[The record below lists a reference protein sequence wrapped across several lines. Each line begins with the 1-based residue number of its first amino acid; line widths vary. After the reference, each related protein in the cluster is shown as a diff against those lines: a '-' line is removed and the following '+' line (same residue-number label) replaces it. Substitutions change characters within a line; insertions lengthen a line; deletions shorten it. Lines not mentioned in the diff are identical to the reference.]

1 MPESSADERALLAFL
16 PHGKRM
22 MEACREMLPPG
33 TDFGVYI
40 LVPANDGTAEGRIIA
55 LNTSRDV
62 MAPAVAQWL
71 LTVLPDARG
80 VTR

>member
-1 MPESSADERALLAFL
+1 VSETTPLERDALAFL

-22 MEACREMLPPG
+22 MEACGEMLPPG

-40 LVPANDGTAEGRIIA
+40 LVNDGSGEGRIIA
-55 LNTSRDV
+55 LNTNRDV
-62 MAPAVAQWL
+62 MAAAVAQWL

-80 VTR
+80 

>member
-1 MPESSADERALLAFL
+1 VSETTPLERDALAFL

-22 MEACREMLPPG
+22 MEACGEMLPPG

-40 LVPANDGTAEGRIIA
+40 LVPANDGSGEDRVIA
-55 LNTSRDV
+55 LNTNRDV

-71 LTVLPDARG
+71 LTVLPDERG
-80 VTR
+80 

>member
-1 MPESSADERALLAFL
+1 VAEPSVDERALLAFL

-22 MEACREMLPPG
+22 MQACEEVLPPG

-40 LVPANDGTAEGRIIA
+40 LVPASDGSGEGRVIA
-55 LNTSRDV
+55 LNTNRDV

-80 VTR
+80 